1 MQAQHA
7 PLAPTAPLIFA
18 DAERPLGERLMK
30 LALETDRIE
39 GYTEPHAVMI
49 ARLAETVGRQVGLH
63 GQDLTALKFAA
74 LAHDIGERGLKRNYL
89 LQPNALSW
97 EERLD
102 LWRHPILGEQ
112 SAAELQL
119 PRQAQLLIRWHQEW
133 WNGQGYPDGLTGMN
147 IPIGA
152 RILRAVDS
160 YCALISQRPYR
171 QRYELPEAEQI
182 IADLAGIE
190 FDPQIAK
197 LLLAVVVAERR
208 QREAEVWSVPP
219 AFEPPLVHSLDE
231 SPALRA
237 AESEISSPVYAPD
250 ADTLTEFAGVE
261 QQTLHSA
268 ADSVNENTASEL
280 QSPESTDLPKQAD
293 DALIEEEPAQPL
305 PESSLPTQ
313 KLTDSA
319 VLAESE
325 AMPTPA
331 ASAPEELEAIPTP
344 TVSHD
349 ALLAAAPYGD
359 VLMHQASDDELP
371 VQTEAEIEGGRV
383 PTVVPHDST
392 SDEQEK
398 PTPKIPS

>member
-1 MQAQHA
+1 MQAQQA
-7 PLAPTAPLIFA
+7 PLAPLIFA

-49 ARLAETVGRQVGLH
+49 AQLAETIGRQVGLH

-97 EERLD
+97 EETLD

-119 PRQAQLLIRWHQEW
+119 PRQTQLLIRWHQEW
-133 WNGQGYPDGLTGMN
+133 WNGQGYPDGLAGTS

-171 QRYELPEAEQI
+171 QRYELPDAEQI
-182 IADLAGIE
+182 IADLSGIE

-208 QREAEVWSVPP
+208 QREAEVWSIPP
-219 AFEPPLVHSLDE
+219 AYEPPFVSAVEE
-231 SPALRA
+231 SSTLEAPVV
-237 AESEISSPVYAPD
+237 EVVDSEIPSPMYAPD
-250 ADTLTEFAGVE
+250 AATLTDFGAVE
-261 QQTLHSA
+261 RQTLYPA
-268 ADSVNENTASEL
+268 ADAVDPEL
-280 QSPESTDLPKQAD
+280 QPMESANAPTIDVGEPL
-293 DALIEEEPAQPL
+293 LEEKPSLVSTEMPL
-305 PESSLPTQ
+305 SSAP
-313 KLTDSA
+313 SA
-319 VLAESE
+319 LAELE
-325 AMPTPA
+325 ATLTPV
-331 ASAPEELEAIPTP
+331 PEELEAIPTP
-344 TVSHD
+344 AAAD
-349 ALLAAAPYGD
+349 NELPAAAPYGD
-359 VLMHQASDDELP
+359 VLMHQTSDDELP
-371 VQTEAEIEGGRV
+371 FQSKADPSPVT
-383 PTVVPHDST
+383 PLDSVL
-392 SDEQEK
+392 DEQQE
-398 PTPKIPS
+398 PAPKIPG